1 MIPKTWVRQWP
12 GLLVA
17 VICGCSGSVSADNTT
32 LPVNSVEVR
41 PSAVAVLVGGSVQ
54 LTATPRDADGNPL
67 TDRTVEWSS
76 SDPSLAT
83 VTDGGLS
90 TAVALGPATITAT
103 ADGVSGTAVVTGTDV
118 PPPVG
123 GEPVYDASNPNH
135 VLHVFEDWSTY
146 ASPSQIGSTNRVDG
160 GGPWQNDGA
169 PYQTFSTNNNDPW
182 FGTRTLSIDLQA
194 PPGTVVGSGVWQRGF
209 VLEQGGSPPRYLNA
223 AAAKDCL
230 VIEWAVRQ
238 SGTAVYVGKIVDWQ
252 PSGYDNLGRFNF
264 QNSYDR
270 LGSQQASSCDAD
282 PLCSKYFANNGTQPR
297 FAGLPPATNWFGDQ
311 FARSSNL
318 LGSGPLGVEF
328 YSQNRNFGTGAGQ
341 FRYDENQMIDNV
353 WRRYII
359 RLTLDAPGT
368 THGHGRIE
376 QWIQRA
382 GGPAV
387 KVMDFNGEIGAFDAG
402 LVFVGPNTNRWLPD
416 GAHLTWYHLTAV
428 YDNFAGGNTTH
439 LGYFRMWSHPRSELP

>member
-1 MIPKTWVRQWP
+1 MT
-12 GLLVA
+12 A
-17 VICGCSGSVSADNTT
+17 VGAGAVTITATSEGQSGSAAVTVTLAPVASVSVTPA
-32 LPVNSVEVR
+32 SQ
-41 PSAVAVLVGGSVQ
+41 SMGVGETRQ
-54 LTATPRDADGNPL
+54 LTATLRDAAGNVL
-67 TDRTVEWSS
+67 TGRVIAWSS
-76 SDPSLAT
+76 NTSSVAT
-83 VTDGGLS
+83 VSASGLV
-90 TAVALGPATITAT
+90 TAQGVGTATITAT
-103 ADGVSGTAVVTGTDV
+103 SEGQSGTATVTVSQVTAT
-118 PPPVG
+118 
-123 GEPVYDASNPNH
+123 EPVFNASNPNH
-135 VLHVFEDWSTY
+135 VLHVFENWSTY
-146 ASPSQIGSTNRVDG
+146 STPSQIGSTNRVDG

-169 PYQTFSTNNNDPW
+169 SHQTFSTNNNDPW
-182 FGTRTLSIDLQA
+182 FGTKTLSIDFQD
-194 PPGTVVGSGVWQRGF
+194 PPGTVVGSGVHQRGF
-209 VLEQGGSPPRYLNA
+209 VLDQGGSPPRYRNA
-223 AAAKDCL
+223 GAVKDCL

-341 FRYDENQMIDNV
+341 FRYDENQMLDNV

-402 LVFVGPNTNRWLPD
+402 LVFVGPNTNSWLPD